1 MLKVQKL
8 LEKIKIQN
16 VYNNEAID
24 HREDVHKSGDPA
36 YFFFILANG
45 MNMTWI

>member
-1 MLKVQKL
+1 MTAKGAYAQKL
-8 LEKIKIQN
+8 MEKFKIQH

-36 YFFFILANG
+36 CFFFYSG
-45 MNMTWI
+45 K